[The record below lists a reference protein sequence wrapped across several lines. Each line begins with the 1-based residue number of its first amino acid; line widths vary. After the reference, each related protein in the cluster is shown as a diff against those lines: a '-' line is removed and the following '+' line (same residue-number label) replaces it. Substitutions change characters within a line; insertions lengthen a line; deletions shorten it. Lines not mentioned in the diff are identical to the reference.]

1 MEALEQ
7 SFTLVSVA
15 KSRSNNSNVEKPI
28 LEHCGEILAFD
39 EYKCAEKI
47 DVHRLKR
54 IVDDLKR
61 DSTARSQ
68 MIQELSRLRESVQ
81 QQNERSLWITQL
93 QKCRDLEKAANSL
106 YHKLKEYPADPAG
119 CVVREVCYKQH
130 HPPHG
135 RLCAVRAKS
144 SLLTTRL
151 ELRPTLVGSFAHDVD
166 CANSDVRLLCSL
178 SVQFGL
184 EDLVPILFDYR
195 DNRRE
200 WLDLV
205 SRTHGVSEAAAK
217 RLATTV
223 ISGGPYKAW
232 CKSFKVAECTN
243 DQVQKFVLDLDTQTR
258 VLRDELLKQ
267 PRFQWVV
274 AERET
279 FVQQGREGRS
289 VDRKI
294 IARIVECCES
304 EVLRIL
310 HREFHSHGWIVR
322 AKMADGLI
330 IERGANVTLELDASM
345 RLAEKACQLQGWDIR
360 LVEKPLH
367 GKQDDPLP
375 AVAVARATLLAAQSA
390 LST

>member
-1 MEALEQ
+1 MEALNQ

-15 KSRSNNSNVEKPI
+15 KSSSNSKVEKPI

-47 DVHRLKR
+47 DLHRLKR
-54 IVDDLKR
+54 VVDDLKR
-61 DSTARSQ
+61 DSTVRSQ
-68 MIQELSRLRESVQ
+68 MIQDLSRQESVQ
-81 QQNERSLWITQL
+81 QSELWITQL
-93 QKCRDLEKAANSL
+93 RRCRDLEKAATSL
-106 YHKLKEYPADPAG
+106 YNKLKEYPADQAG

-130 HPPHG
+130 CPHG
-135 RLCAVRAKS
+135 RLCAARAKS
-144 SLLTTRL
+144 SLLTIHH
-151 ELRPTLVGSFAHDVD
+151 ELRATLVGSFAYDVD
-166 CANSDVRLLCSL
+166 CASSDVRLLCSL
-178 SVQFGL
+178 SLQFGL

-195 DNRRE
+195 DNRLA

-205 SRTHGVSEAAAK
+205 SRTHGVTEAGAK

-223 ISGGPYKAW
+223 ISGGRYETW
-232 CKSFKVAECTN
+232 CKCFKVAECTN
-243 DQVQKFVLDLDTQTR
+243 DQIQKFVLDLDTQTR
-258 VLRDELLKQ
+258 VLRDELLKH

-274 AERET
+274 AEREKL
-279 FVQQGREGRS
+279 VQQGRKGRS
-289 VDRKI
+289 VDRTI

-330 IERGANVTLELDASM
+330 IERGANVTSDLNSSIQ
-345 RLAEKACQLQGWDIR
+345 LAEKVCQLQGWDIR
-360 LVEKPLH
+360 LVEKSLH

-375 AVAVARATLLAAQSA
+375 TVVVARAALLATQFA